1 MPDGRPFEEYEYDEY
16 GGDVDGE
23 VGVDV
28 GVDQHLL
35 LPLLCHHHQVLS
47 IWLHLPRANW
57 QFVIDNFLIG
67 ETLFIFTFAAI
78 TQLAVFPERV
88 ESSNLK

>member
-1 MPDGRPFEEYEYDEY
+1 MPDGRPFEEHKYDEY
-16 GGDVDGE
+16 DGDVDGDG
-23 VGVDV
+23 GVDV
-28 GVDQHLL
+28 VVDQHLL

-67 ETLFIFTFAAI
+67 ESHFLPLQQSHNWQFF
-78 TQLAVFPERV
+78 Q
-88 ESSNLK
+88 SGLKVPT

>member
-1 MPDGRPFEEYEYDEY
+1 MPDGRPFEEYEYDEH
-16 GGDVDGE
+16 GDDD
-23 VGVDV
+23 GVDV

-57 QFVIDNFLIG
+57 QFVIDIFLIG
-67 ETLFIFTFAAI
+67 ETLYIFH
-78 TQLAVFPERV
+78 LG
-88 ESSNLK
+88 SNHTIGSFSRAG

>member
-16 GGDVDGE
+16 DGDVDGDD
-23 VGVDV
+23 VDGDG

-57 QFVIDNFLIG
+57 QFVIDNFFDWRNPLYFHLCSNHTIG
-67 ETLFIFTFAAI
+67 SFSRAG
-78 TQLAVFPERV
+78 
-88 ESSNLK
+88 

>member
-1 MPDGRPFEEYEYDEY
+1 MPDGRPFEEHKYDEY
-16 GGDVDGE
+16 DGDVDG
-23 VGVDV
+23 DV

-67 ETLFIFTFAAI
+67 ETLYIFH
-78 TQLAVFPERV
+78 LG
-88 ESSNLK
+88 SNHTIGSFSRAG